1 MNDYAKAK
9 GTDLE
14 KTIRGQMQAELSG
27 AGMYSALARAAEGLQ
42 LDDVARQF
50 TELAFEHVAQASF
63 YAEFC
68 GRYPFKEN
76 EFWQFVKGLS
86 KAEEFGEEIISGLA
100 VKVKEAGFADAAGTI
115 ETFAAQHRHHAEV
128 TQRLTEKY
136 APESVKRNT
145 KKRYVCGVCGYVY
158 EGELADKPEDFTCPL
173 CGMPKSAFKVI
184 E

>member
-9 GTDLE
+9 GTAIE

-27 AGMYSALARAAEGLQ
+27 AGMYFALARAAEGLN
-42 LDDVARQF
+42 LDEVAGQF
-50 TELAFEHVAQASF
+50 KELAAEHAAQASF
-63 YAEFC
+63 YAGFC
-68 GRYPFKEN
+68 GRYPFAEN

-86 KAEEFGEEIISGLA
+86 QAEYFGEKAIKGLA
-100 VKVKEAGFADAAGTI
+100 AAVKEAGFAAAAGTI

-136 APESVKRNT
+136 ASENIKQNAE
-145 KKRYVCGVCGYVY
+145 KRYVCGVCGYVY
-158 EGELADKPEDFTCPL
+158 EGELADKPDDFTCPL
-173 CGMPKSAFKVI
+173 CGMPKSAFKPK